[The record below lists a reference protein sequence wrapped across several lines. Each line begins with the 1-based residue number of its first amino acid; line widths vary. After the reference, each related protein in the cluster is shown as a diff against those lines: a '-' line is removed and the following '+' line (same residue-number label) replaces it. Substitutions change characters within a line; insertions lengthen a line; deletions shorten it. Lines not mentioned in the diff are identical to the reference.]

1 MAVRRTNGEGCYVN
15 MPSGKIQMRKQ
26 CGFLA
31 NGRPR
36 VLSVTGKSR
45 AECNRLMKEKEAKV
59 TGIVS
64 MAKDSTVEELCRC
77 HLSSQMAQRDRLK
90 PTAIDRREGTIKNQI
105 MPYPIAHMQAVSVRP
120 KDIENHI
127 EKLLAES
134 RLSASSIEKVFHVLN
149 GAYKWG
155 ISMEYLTYNP
165 CEPVKEGL
173 RLRFKRLN
181 EKEADDKDVI
191 VLSPDEIRLVKENA
205 LERKGSGFY
214 VHPIGPYVLFLLL
227 TGMRVGELCALRWEH
242 VRWDNDMTVV
252 SIKGTRHHIK
262 DRSTPEPTYKVV
274 DGKTKN
280 MHSRH
285 IVLSEEAASLLKLI
299 YQEARDTS
307 PESYVLVN
315 RRYKAT
321 NPSNRN
327 RSRYNGGTCAAQ
339 DICHA
344 GIHERRRAEENR
356 ELHRRSGIDDIGILH
371 NGKEQYHNGREG
383 HERDAVPDEGKR
395 YINSIKK
402 EFLTPK
408 RAYQ

>member
-105 MPYPIAHMQAVSVRP
+105 MPYSIAHMQAVSVRP

-165 CEPVKEGL
+165 CEPVKESL

-205 LERKGSGFY
+205 LERKVSGFY

-252 SIKGTRHHIK
+252 SIKGTRHQIK

-321 NPSNRN
+321 NPSNVGYLINKFYR
-327 RSRYNGGTCAAQ
+327 
-339 DICHA
+339 
-344 GIHERRRAEENR
+344 
-356 ELHRRSGIDDIGILH
+356 DIGIGPGITGAHVLRRTFATQEYMKGAELKKIASYIGDLESTTSEYYITVKS
-371 NGKEQYHNGREG
+371 NIIMGGKVMN
-383 HERDAVPDEGKR
+383 V
-395 YINSIKK
+395 
-402 EFLTPK
+402 TPFPMK
-408 RAYQ
+408 GSGT

>member
-165 CEPVKEGL
+165 CEPVKESL

-274 DGKTKN
+274 
-280 MHSRH
+280 
-285 IVLSEEAASLLKLI
+285 
-299 YQEARDTS
+299 
-307 PESYVLVN
+307 
-315 RRYKAT
+315 RR
-321 NPSNRN
+321 
-327 RSRYNGGTCAAQ
+327 GLC
-339 DICHA
+339 
-344 GIHERRRAEENR
+344 
-356 ELHRRSGIDDIGILH
+356 
-371 NGKEQYHNGREG
+371 
-383 HERDAVPDEGKR
+383 
-395 YINSIKK
+395 
-402 EFLTPK
+402 
-408 RAYQ
+408 

>member
-105 MPYPIAHMQAVSVRP
+105 MPYSIAHMQAVSVRP

-165 CEPVKEGL
+165 CEPVKESL

-285 IVLSEEAASLLKLI
+285 IVLSEEAGTLLKLI
-299 YQEARDTS
+299 YEEARYKT

-321 NPSNRN
+321 NPSNVGYLINKFYR
-327 RSRYNGGTCAAQ
+327 
-339 DICHA
+339 
-344 GIHERRRAEENR
+344 
-356 ELHRRSGIDDIGILH
+356 DIGIGPGITGAHVLRRTFATQEYMKGAELKKIASYIGDLESTTSEYYITVKS
-371 NGKEQYHNGREG
+371 NIIMGGKVMN
-383 HERDAVPDEGKR
+383 V
-395 YINSIKK
+395 
-402 EFLTPK
+402 TPFPMK
-408 RAYQ
+408 GSGT

>member
-105 MPYPIAHMQAVSVRP
+105 MPYSIAHMQAVSVRP

-165 CEPVKEGL
+165 CEPVKESL

-321 NPSNRN
+321 NPSNVGYLINKFYR
-327 RSRYNGGTCAAQ
+327 
-339 DICHA
+339 
-344 GIHERRRAEENR
+344 
-356 ELHRRSGIDDIGILH
+356 DIGIGPGITGAHVLRRTFATQ
-371 NGKEQYHNGREG
+371 EYM
-383 HERDAVPDEGKR
+383 
-395 YINSIKK
+395 
-402 EFLTPK
+402 K
-408 RAYQ
+408 RAELKKIASYIGDLESTTSEYYITVKSNIIMGGKVMNVTPFPMKGSGT

>member
-149 GAYKWG
+149 GAYKWA

-165 CEPVKEGL
+165 CEPVKESL

-205 LERKGSGFY
+205 LEKKESGFY

-242 VRWDNDMTVV
+242 VRWDDDMTVV

-262 DRSTPEPTYKVV
+262 DRSTPPAISFSAK
-274 DGKTKN
+274 K
-280 MHSRH
+280 
-285 IVLSEEAASLLKLI
+285 
-299 YQEARDTS
+299 
-307 PESYVLVN
+307 
-315 RRYKAT
+315 
-321 NPSNRN
+321 
-327 RSRYNGGTCAAQ
+327 
-339 DICHA
+339 
-344 GIHERRRAEENR
+344 RRA
-356 ELHRRSGIDDIGILH
+356 S
-371 NGKEQYHNGREG
+371 
-383 HERDAVPDEGKR
+383 
-395 YINSIKK
+395 
-402 EFLTPK
+402 
-408 RAYQ
+408 

>member
-26 CGFLA
+26 YGFLA

-165 CEPVKEGL
+165 CEPVKESL

-205 LERKGSGFY
+205 LERKRSGFY

-321 NPSNRN
+321 NPSNVGYLINKFYR
-327 RSRYNGGTCAAQ
+327 
-339 DICHA
+339 
-344 GIHERRRAEENR
+344 
-356 ELHRRSGIDDIGILH
+356 DIGIGPGITGAHVLRRTFATQEYMKGAELKKIASYIGDLESTTSEYYITVKS
-371 NGKEQYHNGREG
+371 NIIMGGKVMN
-383 HERDAVPDEGKR
+383 V
-395 YINSIKK
+395 
-402 EFLTPK
+402 TPFPMK
-408 RAYQ
+408 GSGT